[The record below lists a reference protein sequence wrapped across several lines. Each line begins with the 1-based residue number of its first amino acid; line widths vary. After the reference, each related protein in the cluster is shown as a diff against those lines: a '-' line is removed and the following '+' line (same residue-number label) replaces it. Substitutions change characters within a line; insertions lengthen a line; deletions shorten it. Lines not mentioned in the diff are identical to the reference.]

1 MTAKHTPGPWVL
13 EVDEDEGVIR
23 LRMGTALDED
33 AFAWDAPHLIELE
46 FDPTARKTWEEAIAN
61 MRLMSAAPD
70 LLAAVK
76 EAVEIIQDFADSLC
90 GCGYV
95 DSPCRVCYAAAKFKD
110 VIAKACGEDAG

>member
-1 MTAKHTPGPWVL
+1 MSKHTPGPWVL

-70 LLAAVK
+70 LLAAA
-76 EAVEIIQDFADSLC
+76 EAALWALEKADCWC
-90 GCGYV
+90 GPGYTCLK
-95 DSPCRVCYAAAKFKD
+95 CRVIDQVKTA
-110 VIAKACGEDAG
+110 IAKAKGGEQQ

>member
-70 LLAAVK
+70 LLAAAEAALNHLERLELRGILVS
-76 EAVEIIQDFADSLC
+76 EAVIEALS
-90 GCGYV
+90 
-95 DSPCRVCYAAAKFKD
+95 YA
-110 VIAKACGEDAG
+110 IAKARGEGLR